1 MPIKLIIAGSRTV
14 DPSVAEIDAEL
25 FKLELGWADRPRTVE
40 VFRELISEVIC
51 GCAGG
56 ADKAGRRW
64 AEAREIPVHPEP
76 ITEEDIRQ
84 WGKYVGP
91 RMRNRRMAQRGD
103 VAVIFWDGESG
114 GSADMCTRMVARR
127 KFVEVVPTKRAVK
140 RPRPAKPV
148 GGSPPANTK
157 PSDVTPVCCDRFV
170 NGDGVHETAC
180 RRHG

>member
-14 DPSVAEIDAEL
+14 DPSVSEIDEEL

-40 VFRELISEVIC
+40 VFRDLISEVIC
-51 GCAGG
+51 GGAGG

-76 ITEEDIRQ
+76 ITEQDIRQ
-84 WGKYVGP
+84 WGKYIGP
-91 RMRNRRMAQRGD
+91 RMRNRRMAERGD
-103 VAVIFWDGESG
+103 VAVIFWDGQSG

-127 KFVEVVPTKRAVK
+127 KFVEVVPTKRAVRSSRARVAEK
-140 RPRPAKPV
+140 TTAPLP
-148 GGSPPANTK
+148 
-157 PSDVTPVCCDRFV
+157 VTPVCCERFV
-170 NGDGVHETAC
+170 NGDGVHDVGC